1 MRIPNTSLIAFND
14 MIFNFPTLCCNS
26 LHIAEVVITAIKE
39 LCQAWAKKQDNRLIS
54 FGLMINLT
62 EEAGHISFVGH
73 VNDFIDLLDLIPK
86 VSDVPFEE
94 WIEAIYQ
101 ENNRFKL
108 GEDCPNKFRLIH
120 GDVVCFERLIV
131 HPDIIR
137 KMWMED
143 GCVHAQFNISKEDG
157 DELIKH
163 KIISAP
169 FYRII
174 QDKCN
179 KCGKDYLQCTC
190 VKFIDEDVSD
200 EVVKADLL
208 GLIWTNRNA
217 FFPDGQLEFM

>member
-1 MRIPNTSLIAFND
+1 MERAEC
-14 MIFNFPTLCCNS
+14 FPVTVD
-26 LHIAEVVITAIKE
+26 LHAVPRRRFS
-39 LCQAWAKKQDNRLIS
+39 C
-54 FGLMINLT
+54 
-62 EEAGHISFVGH
+62 VGH